1 MNIEYRLDKIT
12 TIIPGIYRI
21 YLEITLDKGDGE
33 WVVWCH
39 DIKYMIGQKRAQKYI
54 DDIAA
59 LVKSVNDMVEAGEK

>member
-21 YLEITLDKGDGE
+21 YLEITLDKGDGK
-33 WVVWCH
+33 WVVWCP